1 MRTSLLACFT
11 AAALTGCALLGKHDP
26 VVPHYFA
33 PEYTEAPGA
42 SRAAAGRPLRL
53 GRVEGWSNLRER
65 WVMRDQSGATSYA
78 EDRRWTERPEVY
90 LRRALSRALFEER
103 GLVEALSGRAMT
115 LEVELVAFEELER
128 PHRVRLQALL
138 VLRDDRVSL
147 FQETVNVE
155 QAVAPGDEAGR
166 ERALLEAYSAV
177 LRAGVTRI
185 ADQAVG
191 QLAALPAEASR

>member
-1 MRTSLLACFT
+1 MRTTLLACST

-26 VVPHYFA
+26 VVPRYFT
-33 PEYTEAPGA
+33 PEYAAAPGA
-42 SRAAAGRPLRL
+42 TRAAAGRALRL

-65 WVMRDQSGATSYA
+65 WVVRDQSGATRYA
-78 EDRRWTERPEVY
+78 EDRRWTERPEIY

-103 GLVEALSGRAMT
+103 GLVEALSGRTVA
-115 LEVELVAFEELER
+115 LEVELVAFEEVEG

-138 VLRDDRVSL
+138 VLRDDRLSL
-147 FQETVNVE
+147 YQETVSVE

-166 ERALLEAYSAV
+166 ERALIEAYSAV

-185 ADQAVG
+185 ADQVVT
-191 QLAALPAEASR
+191 QLVSLPAQASR